1 MGKTTVSI
9 RGLSEAKLKV
19 GGLPTKLERGS
30 AAAVADVVEET
41 TTSAKRNAPVDTR
54 ALQNSI
60 KGEVSGTTGTVT
72 TGVDYAPYV
81 EYGTS
86 RSPAQP
92 FMRPAA
98 EEARNRFKRIAT
110 NEVRKA
116 AR

>member
-1 MGKTTVSI
+1 MGKSTVAI

-30 AAAVADVVEET
+30 ATAVADVVEET
-41 TTSAKRNAPVDTR
+41 TASAKRNAPVDTR

-72 TGVDYAPYV
+72 TDVDYAPHV

-86 RSPAQP
+86 RSPAQSVI
-92 FMRPAA
+92 RPAA
-98 EEARNRFKRIAT
+98 KEDRNRINRIAT
-110 NEVRKA
+110 N
-116 AR
+116 